1 MIDLNAKHRMIVDD
15 IILRLLPANTCLY
28 AFGSRV
34 CGTAKPHSDL
44 DLVIKGASRIE
55 KRIMREL
62 ALAFD
67 DSDLPFRVDIID
79 WASITE
85 NFRAIIAPQIVPLAA
100 ALHPEKSPSCT
111 D

>member
-1 MIDLNAKHRMIVDD
+1 MIDLSPIHRKIVDE
-15 IILRLLPANTCLY
+15 ILLRQLPADACVY

-44 DLVIKGASRIE
+44 DLVIKGTSRIE
-55 KRIMREL
+55 KRILREL
-62 ALAFD
+62 AAAFD

-100 ALHPEKSPSCT
+100 ALHPEKSHS
-111 D
+111 